1 MTEWDRL
8 EWVEHD
14 AAVEPMAWGGTCT
27 VIRVDP
33 ALSAAAAEVGTRRVG
48 GWVDEVPV
56 NAGLNR
62 SGVLE
67 DAFLY
72 CGPSL
77 KRRLGVRLGDAVRLR
92 LRPVDPDLVPVP
104 DDVRAVLDER
114 GVLAS
119 FKSRRPAER
128 RRLLV
133 PVENAVRPETRQRR
147 IETLARALG

>member
-1 MTEWDRL
+1 MTDWDGL
-8 EWVEHD
+8 AWIEHD
-14 AAVEPMAWGGTCT
+14 AAVEPMVWGGTYT

-62 SGVLE
+62 SGVVE

-72 CGPSL
+72 CGPAL
-77 KRRLGVRLGDAVRLR
+77 QRRLGVRLGDAVRLR
-92 LRPVDPDLVPVP
+92 LRSVDPDLVPLP
-104 DDVRAVLDER
+104 DDVRAVLEER
-114 GVLAS
+114 GVLTA
-119 FKSRRPAER
+119 FEARRPAER

-133 PVENAVRPETRQRR
+133 PVDNAVRPETRQRR